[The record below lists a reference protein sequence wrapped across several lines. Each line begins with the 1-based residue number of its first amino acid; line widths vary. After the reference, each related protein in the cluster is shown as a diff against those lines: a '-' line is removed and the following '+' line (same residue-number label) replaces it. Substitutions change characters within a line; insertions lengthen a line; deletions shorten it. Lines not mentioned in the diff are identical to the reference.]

1 MGIYMQRNSCG
12 TFMPEDDLQ
21 RYRRAIAD
29 MEREDNER
37 KLAERRTTEPRSE
50 QKDETAIA
58 IAAMKRQIGSLTQ
71 EVRTAV
77 RKDRV
82 PRGLIQ
88 QSARFNNRPL
98 PVREEKRRRTRMW

>member
-1 MGIYMQRNSCG
+1 MERNSAG
-12 TFMPEDDLQ
+12 TFWPEEDLQ
-21 RYRRAIAD
+21 QFRRAVAD
-29 MEREDNER
+29 AEREDTER
-37 KLAERRTTEPRSE
+37 KLAERRTIEPRSE

-77 RKDRV
+77 RKDRL